1 MLWSRVGAS
10 GSRFLRGTFDRM
22 TELGVHP
29 IEHGSTRSGRWL
41 RARRFRI
48 ALWTAV
54 VEAILV
60 ALLHDVSRWTVIGLA
75 VLSVTF
81 YVFVG
86 RDARS
91 DTLRHASW
99 IAAASQSLAVIAVLF
114 AFILFWAALVLALV
128 FAGVALLILFA
139 DRK

>member
-1 MLWSRVGAS
+1 
-10 GSRFLRGTFDRM
+10 M
-22 TELGVHP
+22 TELGAHT

-54 VEAILV
+54 GEAILV
-60 ALLHDVSRWTVIGLA
+60 ALLHDVSRWTVIGIAILC
-75 VLSVTF
+75 VSF

-91 DTLRHASW
+91 DTVRQVSW
-99 IAAASQSLAVIAVLF
+99 IAAASQTLAVLAVVF
-114 AFILFWAALVLALV
+114 AFILFWGALLLAAIFAAIALLVL
-128 FAGVALLILFA
+128 FS